1 MCRSTEGSAGR
12 VLEERWDSGQPIPFM
27 SYKIINIRNR
37 GLKSALR
44 GMSEV
49 NVDLGIFQEAVVVAG
64 GFM

>member
-1 MCRSTEGSAGR
+1 
-12 VLEERWDSGQPIPFM
+12 M

-64 GFM
+64 GFT